1 VSVDRRELQL
11 LSRVRLREAKGLAN
25 LGLHDGAYYLAGYA
39 VECALKARIAKATR
53 KHDFP
58 DKKKADASYR
68 HNLRELL
75 KVANL
80 EEARLE
86 QAKRDPVFRNNWDVV
101 QSWSEESRYRFNS
114 AEDAR
119 ALVEAV
125 SHRNHGV
132 LRWIKQHW

>member
-1 VSVDRRELQL
+1 MDRRGLQQ
-11 LSRVRLREAKGLAN
+11 LSRVRLREAKGLVN
-25 LGLHDGAYYLAGYA
+25 LGLHDGAYYLAGYS

-58 DKKKADASYR
+58 DKKKSDASHK

-101 QSWSEESRYRFNS
+101 QFWSEESRYRINS

-125 SHRNHGV
+125 SNRNHGV
-132 LRWIKQHW
+132 LQWIKQHW

>member
-1 VSVDRRELQL
+1 VDRRELQL
-11 LSRVRLREAKGLAN
+11 LASVRLREAKGLAN
-25 LGLHDGAYYLAGYA
+25 LGFHDGAYYLAGYA

-58 DKKKADASYR
+58 DKKKADASHR

-86 QAKRDPVFRNNWDVV
+86 QSKRDSVFRNNWDVV
-101 QSWSEESRYRFNS
+101 QSWSEESRYRINS
-114 AEDAR
+114 AEDAQ

-125 SHRNHGV
+125 SNRNHGV
-132 LRWIKQHW
+132 LQWIKQHW